1 MQVTSKSIEVSC
13 QEVVLRVIRAAKE
26 WQDVALIKKKP
37 DEKPTL
43 QSPFITARTKARQP
57 SPNLIHCYSDAA
69 WCLTSSACVFG
80 WIFKSATGTKIKDGT
95 GERQIAPSALAAE
108 AMSLKEALKEALASG
123 FKDIVCYSD
132 CNCLISLLTGS
143 SSETSIKGIIHD
155 ISVLSKSLT
164 NLSFTSF
171 LV

>member
-69 WCLTSSACVFG
+69 WCLTSSACGFG

-95 GERQIAPSALAAE
+95 GDRQIAPSALAAE
-108 AMSLKEALKEALASG
+108 A
-123 FKDIVCYSD
+123 I
-132 CNCLISLLTGS
+132 ISKKL
-143 SSETSIKGIIHD
+143 
-155 ISVLSKSLT
+155 
-164 NLSFTSF
+164 
-171 LV
+171 